1 MTTGLVAAIA
11 LIAVVLVGWAE
22 RPIRRRTP
30 DPTRP
35 VGGDNASWRLTDRI
49 ERARARRR
57 HRNDPGADEVASW
70 CDELAGDL
78 RGGSTLRHALTT
90 VIPGDDSTAT
100 RTEPLRLALERA
112 RSIAGA
118 TAMTGRPGPH
128 LHLALVVIA
137 ATSEVGGSA
146 AAAIDRAAAT
156 LRRRAADQAE
166 RRVQAAQARLS
177 AHVMT
182 AVPLSMLGL
191 LLATDDDVRVVMA
204 TPVGA
209 TCLVAGLTLNASGWM
224 WMRHIVEG
232 PA

>member
-1 MTTGLVAAIA
+1 MTVGLVAVLAV
-11 LIAVVLVGWAE
+11 AVVGVVGSVL
-22 RPIRRRTP
+22 RPIRRRSP

-35 VGGDNASWRLTDRI
+35 GDDVNWRPTDRI
-49 ERARARRR
+49 ERAKARRR
-57 HRNDPGADEVASW
+57 RRGDPRADAVAAW
-70 CDELAGDL
+70 CDELARDL

-90 VIPGDDSTAT
+90 VIPGDDTTAT
-100 RTEPLRLALERA
+100 RTDPLRLALERA
-112 RSIAGA
+112 SPIGDA
-118 TAMTGRPGPH
+118 TAMTSGPGPH
-128 LHLALVVIA
+128 LHLALAVIT

-146 AAAIDRAAAT
+146 AAAIDRVAAT
-156 LRRRAADQAE
+156 LRQRSADQAE

-191 LLATDDDVRVVMA
+191 LLATDGDVRVVMT

-209 TCLVAGLTLNASGWM
+209 TCLVAGLTLNAGGWM

-232 PA
+232 QA